1 MKEFESDLNLKEVKY
16 IKFHNDNEN
25 IVYYVESRIEVW
37 NFRNKNFEI
46 KVFENINDC
55 CEINWK
61 GNELVTLHN
70 DGTIKIWNNNLKS
83 YYKILN
89 NENVT
94 IGNNFIY

>member
-70 DGTIKIWNNNLKS
+70 
-83 YYKILN
+83 
-89 NENVT
+89 ENVT